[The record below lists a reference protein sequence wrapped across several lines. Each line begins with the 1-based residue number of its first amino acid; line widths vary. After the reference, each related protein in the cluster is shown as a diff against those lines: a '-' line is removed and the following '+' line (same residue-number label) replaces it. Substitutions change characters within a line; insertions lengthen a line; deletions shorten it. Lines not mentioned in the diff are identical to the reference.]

1 LTSGAFCADIDSPRR
16 FLYDESGGKKPHTF
30 DKDKAMIYL
39 DYTANTPVHDEVLRV
54 FTDVT
59 REFIANPNAAHS
71 AGKAARERLERCSEN
86 IARLLGLTGHDIVYT
101 SGATESN
108 NLAILG
114 AATERRGRGRH
125 VVSTFLE
132 HSSVNGPL
140 AKLGSEGFDVEYV
153 PSLPDGTLDLDALSD
168 ALTPETTLA
177 SVCYVDSEL
186 GAAQDISAIAE
197 LVRRIPGCLLHV
209 DATQAVGK
217 IPLELDKADL
227 VSLAPHKFYGLVGSG
242 ILAVRRGVSLEVQMH
257 GGLST
262 TPHRSGTPTL
272 ALAAAAEKAL
282 ELALDNLDEK
292 RRIVSEHN
300 ARLRA
305 HFMKDKRIAVNSAEK
320 CVPHILNISLP
331 GLSSEDLKNRLDERG
346 VLLSTRSA
354 CCAPNTVSR
363 PVYAVTGNKKRALST
378 LRVSLS
384 HLTTTE
390 EILQFIEIFDD
401 CLKALAP

>member
-1 LTSGAFCADIDSPRR
+1 
-16 FLYDESGGKKPHTF
+16 
-30 DKDKAMIYL
+30 MIYL
-39 DYTANTPVHDEVLRV
+39 DYAANTPVHEEVLRV
-54 FTDVT
+54 FSDLT
-59 REFIANPNAAHS
+59 REFVANPNAAHS
-71 AGKAARERLERCSEN
+71 AGKAAREYLERCSEN
-86 IARLLGLTGHDIVYT
+86 IARVLRLSDHDIVYT

-114 AATERRGRGRH
+114 SALERRSRGRH

-140 AKLGSEGFDVEYV
+140 AKLESEGFDVEYV
-153 PSLPDGTLDLDALSD
+153 SPLPDGALDLDALSD
-168 ALTPETTLA
+168 ALTPGTTLV

-186 GAAQDISAIAE
+186 GAVQDISAIAE
-197 LVRRIPGCLLHV
+197 RVKAVPGCLLHV

-217 IPLELDKADL
+217 IPLDLDKADL
-227 VSLAPHKFYGLVGSG
+227 ISLAPHKFYGLVGSG
-242 ILAVRRGVSLEVQMH
+242 ILAVRRGVALQPLLH

-262 TPHRSGTPTL
+262 TPHRSGTPAL

-305 HFMKDKRIAVNSAEK
+305 HFSKDKRIVINSSGR

-331 GLSSEDLKNRLDERG
+331 GPSSEQMKDRLGERG
-346 VLLSTRSA
+346 VLVSTRSA
-354 CCAPNTVSR
+354 CSAPNSVSR

-378 LRVSLS
+378 LRISLS
-384 HLTTTE
+384 HLTTPD
-390 EILQFIEIFDD
+390 EITRFLEIFDE
-401 CLKALAP
+401 CLGAIAP